1 MRTSPKLVRRWKSPR
16 DRLLEPY
23 SVRSGIAMTHI
34 EKMRL
39 QAALKALPGA
49 HPDRAQRLPSRTERS
64 AARGL
69 CAEEARVAAAG
80 TE

>member
-1 MRTSPKLVRRWKSPR
+1 
-16 DRLLEPY
+16 
-23 SVRSGIAMTHI
+23 MTHI

-49 HPDRAQRLPSRTERS
+49 HPVDRAQRLASHTERS
-64 AARGL
+64 AVRGL
-69 CAEEARVAAAG
+69 CAEEGRAAAAAAAAG